1 MSRDWKFVKLKDV
14 CQVVTGSTP
23 KTNIPEY
30 WDGEYPWVTPAE
42 LKGEKYISDTE
53 RHITDDAVAHT
64 NLTLMPVGTVLLSS
78 RAPIGKVAITETEM
92 YCNQGFKNLICS
104 NKIDNQYLYLWLSS
118 QTEYLNSLGRGATFK
133 EISKTIV
140 ENIEVPLT
148 SIEKQH
154 KIVAELNKI
163 KSLLDL
169 KHKQLDIYDKLAQS
183 LFYETFGDPVE
194 NEKGWEVKKLGE
206 IASPTIGLTYKPENV
221 VEDGTIVLRSGNIQD
236 SEIDLEDIVRVDT
249 RIPENKYVKAGDIL
263 MCSRNG
269 SFRLVGKVAM
279 IKDIHEKM
287 SYGAFMTIIRSEYN
301 PYLFGYFKT
310 PAFREYL
317 IQGKTTT
324 VNQITVK
331 MLQDILLPIP
341 PIELQKTFAE
351 RISAIEK
358 QKENVR
364 FAINKLQTLLNSR
377 MDYWFV
383 IQPVAEQIV
392 ENAMTEDNIKVM
404 YDEYKQGKD
413 IQDGTIHYD
422 NGHPRGCTDNNMDFR
437 LLADIYNY
445 MKDSGETSIE
455 SVKER
460 YSYTSHAKDCVLEL
474 KELGL
479 LSSDDLKTFHIV

>member
-1 MSRDWKFVKLKDV
+1 MSRDWKFIKLKDV

-30 WDGEYPWVTPAE
+30 WDGKYPWVTPAE
-42 LKGEKYISDTE
+42 LKGDKYIKDTE
-53 RHITDDAVAHT
+53 RHITDVAVAHT

-104 NKIDNQYLYLWLSS
+104 DKIDNQYLYLWLSS

-169 KHKQLDIYDKLAQS
+169 KRKQLDIYDKLAQS
-183 LFYETFGDPVE
+183 LFYEMFGDPVT
-194 NEKGWEVKKLGE
+194 NEKGWEVKKVIDVVTLQRGFDLPTQNRVQE
-206 IASPTIGLTYKPENV
+206 GNVPVYGSNGILSFHNESKIEKGIITGRSGTIGKVY
-221 VEDGTIVLRSGNIQD
+221 I
-236 SEIDLEDIVRVDT
+236 SEIPCWPLNTTLFSKDTHGNNLIYLSYLLRFFDLT
-249 RIPENKYVKAGDIL
+249 RFVEGAGVPTLNRNNFHNK
-263 MCSRNG
+263 N
-269 SFRLVGKVAM
+269 
-279 IKDIHEKM
+279 
-287 SYGAFMTIIRSEYN
+287 IIAPPVHLQE
-301 PYLFGYFKT
+301 LF
-310 PAFREYL
+310 AQR
-317 IQGKTTT
+317 
-324 VNQITVK
+324 
-331 MLQDILLPIP
+331 
-341 PIELQKTFAE
+341 IEV
-351 RISAIEK
+351 IEK
-358 QKENVR
+358 QKTSVKA
-364 FAINKLQTLLNSR
+364 AIEKLEMLLNSR

-392 ENAMTEDNIKVM
+392 EDAMTEDNIKEI

-422 NGHPRGCTDNNMDFR
+422 NGHPCGCTDNNMDFR

-445 MKDSGETSIE
+445 MKDSGETSVESIE
-455 SVKER
+455 AR
-460 YSYTSHAKDCVLEL
+460 YSYTSHAKHCVFEL
-474 KELGL
+474 KELGFL
-479 LSSDDLKTFHIV
+479 TSDDLKTFHIV